1 MLYQFL
7 MVLNISKSSTA
18 DTGYHLLRELFLR
31 YYSSSYHKIVINQQ
45 GFPCS
50 NCLLVV
56 CHWHWST
63 MCLCATCAW
72 PWDKISSIFTT
83 SHIFTNCGEMPIR
96 LQKMNQVAIL
106 FYKNSK
112 MFCFLALCLKR
123 TCRTLTLQNLLLQQ
137 PKCYRK
143 LTSQATFKTSF

>member
-56 CHWHWST
+56 CY
-63 MCLCATCAW
+63 MCLTMGQDQQHFYNFPHIYKLWRNAN
-72 PWDKISSIFTT
+72 KITKNESSGNSF
-83 SHIFTNCGEMPIR
+83 
-96 LQKMNQVAIL
+96 LQKL
-106 FYKNSK
+106 KNVLLSCI
-112 MFCFLALCLKR
+112 MFE
-123 TCRTLTLQNLLLQQ
+123 TNLLH
-137 PKCYRK
+137 
-143 LTSQATFKTSF
+143 SNFAESTFAAAKIL